1 MEQTE
6 KVPLRPWPDFAEKG
20 VIYQLF
26 LRAFT
31 LDGTL
36 KAAEKMLPHLAEL
49 GIDIVYLC
57 PPVVADDDM
66 NEDHWSE
73 RQKKSGIKNPKNPY
87 RLKDYFHVDPEYGT
101 DQDLKDFVRRAHDLG
116 MKALL
121 DLVYYHCGPTA
132 VFLEEHPNYVKRN
145 EDSSIRYGLWHFP
158 ELNFD
163 NPEVRQY
170 LWKNMETFIRDFDFD
185 GFRCDVACNV
195 PLDFWEEGRRRIE
208 AIKPGGILMLSETA
222 GNQEEQ
228 REAFDISYGYT
239 PYIIQKLMNGQLT
252 ARQYREEQEKSD
264 RERSG
269 NARLIRSTDNHDIA
283 NDLYEKRTER
293 VAPFRK
299 NNASLALIFAM
310 EGIPFLYNGQEIAD
324 DHRHSL
330 WASREYPGNLG
341 IAWEKALSEEG
352 RTRLEFLRK
361 LIAVRRSSPLLT
373 RGSFEWID
381 NDCEED
387 VLTILRRLD
396 GRTMLC
402 AINFSPAEHTVH
414 ISTDLPAGAVFRLS
428 DRAEQTGNAL
438 KLGEYGIAYLEF

>member
-1 MEQTE
+1 MKQTE

-66 NEDHWSE
+66 NEEHWSE

-293 VAPFRK
+293 IAPFRK

-330 WASREYPGNLG
+330 WGCREYPGNLA

-352 RTRLEFLRK
+352 RTRLEFLRQ
-361 LIAVRRSSPLLT
+361 LIALRRSSPLLT

-402 AINFSPAEHTVH
+402 AINFGSSEHTVH
-414 ISTDLPAGAVFRLS
+414 ISTDLPPEAVFRFS